1 MVGDEPVRA
10 RVASLQCLFRQLA
23 RGEVGEQCVECGT
36 GRRQSLFELLDKVHK
51 GALVLVRHDSGAA
64 QPVRPLLEQ
73 VRVRSQPPSPAR
85 TDWAAMSKRR

>member
-64 QPVRPLLEQ
+64 QPVRPLSKSAVATALS
-73 VRVRSQPPSPAR
+73 SQ
-85 TDWAAMSKRR
+85 DWAAMSKRR